1 MIYLLIDYLSLN
13 IFNLHLSLY
22 LYKLQN
28 ISLIDFILCSIFIY
42 VLSPDILLITIM
54 ILIYSLNKIVY
65 RYVYDRLII
74 KLSLF
79 TFSYLIIYDFID
91 YGYFISMI
99 FVIIL
104 EISKY
109 NNIGDMFVNKKKS
122 NDLSY

>member
-91 YGYFISMI
+91 YGYFISVI

>member
-13 IFNLHLSLY
+13 IFNVHLSLY